1 MIETQVLMS
10 VPNFSGF
17 FSIFQE
23 ASLFNVG
30 GGGGGGVD
38 FKWGT
43 PHGEGT
49 LVLMGGGVGGKKKK
63 LWDDV
68 GGHHME
74 NPGACGSA
82 GPNQS
87 QTNKT
92 TELWVSYSV
101 KSATP
106 KHVANIAH
114 II

>member
-30 GGGGGGVD
+30 GGGALILKGGHPGGGGRG
-38 FKWGT
+38 WGGG
-43 PHGEGT
+43 GEGE
-49 LVLMGGGVGGKKKK
+49 KKK

-68 GGHHME
+68 GGHPME